1 MTRLLFGFVLL
12 GAVIGCTN
20 IQPAG
25 PFAKSGGASG
35 GGSKQDKDLA
45 QSEPVV
51 IPAQT
56 PTPPK
61 CLVQASDVTAE
72 NTDWSQQQLQA
83 EFDFDRKNMPSV
95 PVTAEISHVK

>member
-1 MTRLLFGFVLL
+1 MTRLLFGFALL
-12 GAVIGCTN
+12 LTVIGCTN

-25 PFAKSGGASG
+25 PFAKPGSSTGS
-35 GGSKQDKDLA
+35 GSKQDKDTA
-45 QSEPVV
+45 MSDPVV

-56 PTPPK
+56 PTAPK
-61 CLVQASDVTAE
+61 CLVKSEDVNAY
-72 NTDWSQQQLQA
+72 NTDKVQQQLQD